1 MLAESDREDLIEE
14 RMDFIRRCLAR
25 RMRDSEIIAAC
36 VNPNVTQVFRP
47 GQNGADFLSRG
58 SIRKNYLYVVKS
70 EMRARFAELKGEEE
84 LIRAVNTLDQAIQL
98 AFATRNPAAVIAG
111 VRETNHMLG
120 VKVRLIDQDPEVVED
135 PAEISEAMDDSV
147 GAPDEE

>member
-1 MLAESDREDLIEE
+1 MLAESDREDIIEE

-36 VNPNVTQVFRP
+36 VNPKVTLVFRP
-47 GQNGADFLSRG
+47 GQNGADFLAKG

-84 LIRAVNTLDQAIQL
+84 LIRSVNTLDQAIQL
-98 AFATRNPAAVIAG
+98 AFATKNPAAVIAG
-111 VRETNHMLG
+111 VREMNHTLG